1 MLIKFE
7 CTIGNKEMNRIKC
20 IKHFTRPIALK
31 MEVIKQLKK
40 QYGKQLICVDCLSV
54 NDKMNS
60 DYANTPMGFL
70 GMFGTYWFNS
80 LND

>member
-7 CTIGNKEMNRIKC
+7 CTIGNKEMNDIEC
-20 IKHFTRPIALK
+20 IKHFTRPIGLK
-31 MEVIKQLKK
+31 MEVIKQLRK

-54 NDKMNS
+54 NDKVNS
-60 DYANTPMGFL
+60 DFINSSKYYSS
-70 GMFGTYWFNS
+70 MFGTYWFNS